1 MTDISQTL
9 NSIILDER
17 DEETIVQQAHL
28 RVFNASGGQLDDF
41 SENNPIA
48 ALIQGQAFAASELL
62 YKVNQLPIAVIIDF
76 LKVIGV
82 ERRLG
87 TKATT
92 TLTFTLTAPLSNTF
106 VIPEGFEIIDVSGNL
121 SFLTDAALSI
131 PPGLVSGSVTATAE
145 ANGAA
150 YNLAAYTLT
159 GIPNPLTFL
168 ASVTNIEG
176 SNGGSD
182 AETDEEVISRG
193 ITELRVRSPI
203 SAADFEFIA
212 EQELGV
218 GSRCIAIGLLG
229 ANRFSRQLGA
239 VHLFLLNSDGT
250 PANSAQLTKVQEAF
264 ASRVALGSSLYVSPV
279 ELLNISGDLVAR
291 LAPGREPEETADE
304 LWEAFSTYLD
314 PTQYPTDQDIIL
326 NEVEYALRATGA
338 IKDIQ
343 TLDLNGQPLN
353 IPLPNQYTL
362 PTAFSL
368 NMSLVNEEGIIYEIL
383 RGAGEPE

>member
-1 MTDISQTL
+1 MTDISTTL
-9 NSIILDER
+9 NSIILDDR
-17 DEETIVQQAHL
+17 DEETIVQQAQL
-28 RVFNASGGQLDDF
+28 RVFNASSGQLDDF
-41 SENNPIA
+41 TENSPVA

-62 YKVNQLPIAVIIDF
+62 YKVNKLPIAVIIDF

-106 VIPEGFEIIDVSGNL
+106 IIPEGFEVIDVSGNL
-121 SFLTDAALSI
+121 SFLTNTALSI

-168 ASVTNIEG
+168 ASVTNIDG

-212 EQELGV
+212 ERELGF

-229 ANRFSRQLGA
+229 ANRFTRQLGA
-239 VHLFLLNSDGT
+239 VHLFLLNADGT
-250 PANSAQLTKVQEAF
+250 PANSAQLIKVQEAF
-264 ASRVALGSSLYVSPV
+264 ASRVSLGSSLYVSPI

-304 LWEAFSTYLD
+304 LWEAFNTYLD
-314 PTQYPTDQDIIL
+314 PTQYPVGQDIIL

-343 TLDLNGQPLN
+343 TLNLNGQPLN

-368 NMSLVNEEGIIYEIL
+368 NMSLVNEEGIIYEVL